1 MANKG
6 GGIGG
11 CRVNIKLKENFSP
24 LHYVRGSLSAT
35 LEGWGEGFGGEWKEN
50 FSMSNFFSSKNI
62 CLQLFYQTV
71 PKNMEYMAGKSI
83 RFATVECL

>member
-1 MANKG
+1 VILGGMANKG

-35 LEGWGEGFGGEWKEN
+35 LEG
-50 FSMSNFFSSKNI
+50 
-62 CLQLFYQTV
+62 
-71 PKNMEYMAGKSI
+71 
-83 RFATVECL
+83 